1 MTVATIGGLALD
13 KAALNP
19 HTVQCSEESK
29 ARIEAEFPNG
39 YVPSGEVRWR
49 WWSVCPSVRLSVCPD
64 VVTVLSLSCRKG
76 GWREGGR
83 PDCHHTI
90 RLLLED

>member
-39 YVPSGEVRWR
+39 YVPSGEVRW
-49 WWSVCPSVRLSVCPD
+49 WSVCLSVRLSVC
-64 VVTVLSLSCRKG
+64 LSVRLS
-76 GWREGGR
+76 
-83 PDCHHTI
+83 
-90 RLLLED
+90 